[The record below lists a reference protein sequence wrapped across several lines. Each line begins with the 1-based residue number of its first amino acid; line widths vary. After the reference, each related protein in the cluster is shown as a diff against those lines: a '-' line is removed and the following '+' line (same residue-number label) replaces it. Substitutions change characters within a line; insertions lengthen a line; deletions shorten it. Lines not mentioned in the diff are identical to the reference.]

1 MGLQLTEWHFYLYE
15 RHASGVD
22 TPIDDDAGVI
32 NILGADDPS
41 EVTIYADAN
50 GTSGSNPM
58 TFTNGRVRFYTA
70 ESTTSVDITGLT
82 SKGHA
87 FFYQGIT
94 PSTHRIVID
103 PTRTAHTLVLPYQ
116 VVGASEAVVDTGF
129 DILANMLI
137 RDCFVHVTTVG
148 TGAALDIGTST
159 DPDGFVDGVSAAT
172 TGYPVTLLEEVLTS
186 ATQIGALLSIALTAD
201 YARKLHKRANSTS
214 GANIVYTNT
223 TSSSTAGEGYIHIQY
238 HRVPT
243 TGG

>member
-22 TPIDDDAGVI
+22 TPIADSTGVI
-32 NILGADDPS
+32 NILAADDPS
-41 EVTIYADAN
+41 EVTLYAD
-50 GTSGSNPM
+50 TSGSSASNPL

-70 ESTTSVDITGLT
+70 ASVTSVDITGLT
-82 SKGHA
+82 AKGHA

-94 PSTHRIVID
+94 PSVHRIVID
-103 PTRTAHTLVLPYQ
+103 PTRVSHTLVIPYQ
-116 VVGASEAVVDTGF
+116 VVGASETIVDTGF
-129 DILANMLI
+129 DILNNMLV
-137 RDCFVHVTTVG
+137 RDCFVHVTTAG
-148 TGAALDIGTST
+148 TGATLDIGTST
-159 DPDGFVDGVSAAT
+159 DSDGFVDGVSAAT

-201 YARKLHKRANSTS
+201 YVRKLHKRANATS